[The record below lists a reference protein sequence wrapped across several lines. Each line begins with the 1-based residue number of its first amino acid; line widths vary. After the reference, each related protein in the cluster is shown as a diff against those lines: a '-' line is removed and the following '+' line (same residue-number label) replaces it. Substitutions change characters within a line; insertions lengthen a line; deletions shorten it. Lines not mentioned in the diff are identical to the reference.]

1 MNIIAG
7 SVAIGRHGTGAVAES
22 SYLVPQT
29 EDRKTGSV
37 WAFETSKPKTLVTYL
52 L

>member
-7 SVAIGRHGTGAVAES
+7 SVAVGRHGTGAVAES
-22 SYLVPQT
+22 LYLDPRQKT
-29 EDRKTGSV
+29 ERRGLLWT
-37 WAFETSKPKTLVTYL
+37 FETSKPETLVTYL